1 MPMDGVTFG
10 MIAKELNQLLA
21 GGRVDKVTQPERDEV
36 ILLIRNGGENHSLL
50 LSASPACARAHLTR
64 VKKANPLEPPNLCML
79 LRKHLLGGR
88 LLSVRQAESDRILEF
103 TFEHIDELGDHARKT
118 LIGEFM
124 GKHSNLIFVSADG
137 RIIESAR
144 RITENISSFRE
155 VVPGVDYCRPP
166 AHGKLPF
173 DQLTPEAVASALDGR
188 GGSLAK
194 ALMGAVSGLSTPLA
208 RELAYRLTGD
218 EDASMDGREV
228 LPLAQR
234 LCAEMDAI
242 LAHPEPRVLLNENGE
257 TAEFTAFAYRSRE
270 GQRYRAY
277 VTLSEAIDDFYFSRD
292 REERIKQKSAAIH
305 RVLKNNIERVE
316 KKLLIKQEALA
327 EGARSEEYRVKG
339 EMLTASPHLVKKGM
353 KRVLLPNYYDEN
365 CAMLEVELD
374 EKLNAAANAQ
384 RYFKLY
390 RKAQVARKLAEEQIA
405 EATEELAY
413 LENQLENLELCEGEA
428 ELAEIREE
436 LVRLGYIR
444 STQSRRQ
451 MKALPPSTPLRFAAP
466 DGTEVFVGRNNVQN
480 ERLTFSAQPDEWWLH
495 AKDMPGSH
503 VIVKSTRPSDET
515 LLFAAR
521 LAARYSKG
529 SASSSVPVD
538 YTQRR
543 QVKKPGGAK
552 PGFVIYTH
560 QKTLLVKPQE

>member
-1 MPMDGVTFG
+1 M
-10 MIAKELNQLLA
+10 
-21 GGRVDKVTQPERDEV
+21 
-36 ILLIRNGGENHSLL
+36 
-50 LSASPACARAHLTR
+50 
-64 VKKANPLEPPNLCML
+64 
-79 LRKHLLGGR
+79 
-88 LLSVRQAESDRILEF
+88 
-103 TFEHIDELGDHARKT
+103 
-118 LIGEFM
+118 
-124 GKHSNLIFVSADG
+124 SADG

-173 DQLTPEAVASALDGR
+173 DQLTPEAVAAALDGR

-277 VTLSEAIDDFYFSRD
+277 ATLSEAIDDFYFSRD

-543 QVKKPGGAK
+543 HVKKPGGAK
-552 PGFVIYTH
+552 PGFVLYTH

>member
-1 MPMDGVTFG
+1 
-10 MIAKELNQLLA
+10 
-21 GGRVDKVTQPERDEV
+21 
-36 ILLIRNGGENHSLL
+36 
-50 LSASPACARAHLTR
+50 
-64 VKKANPLEPPNLCML
+64 
-79 LRKHLLGGR
+79 
-88 LLSVRQAESDRILEF
+88 
-103 TFEHIDELGDHARKT
+103 
-118 LIGEFM
+118 
-124 GKHSNLIFVSADG
+124 
-137 RIIESAR
+137 
-144 RITENISSFRE
+144 
-155 VVPGVDYCRPP
+155 
-166 AHGKLPF
+166 
-173 DQLTPEAVASALDGR
+173 
-188 GGSLAK
+188 
-194 ALMGAVSGLSTPLA
+194 
-208 RELAYRLTGD
+208 
-218 EDASMDGREV
+218 MDGREV

-390 RKAQVARKLAEEQIA
+390 RKAQVARKLAEEQIG

-521 LAARYSKG
+521 LAAKYSKG

-538 YTQRR
+538 YAQRR
-543 QVKKPGGAK
+543 YVKKPGGAK
-552 PGFVIYTH
+552 PGFMIYTH

>member
-1 MPMDGVTFG
+1 M
-10 MIAKELNQLLA
+10 
-21 GGRVDKVTQPERDEV
+21 
-36 ILLIRNGGENHSLL
+36 
-50 LSASPACARAHLTR
+50 
-64 VKKANPLEPPNLCML
+64 
-79 LRKHLLGGR
+79 
-88 LLSVRQAESDRILEF
+88 
-103 TFEHIDELGDHARKT
+103 
-118 LIGEFM
+118 
-124 GKHSNLIFVSADG
+124 
-137 RIIESAR
+137 
-144 RITENISSFRE
+144 
-155 VVPGVDYCRPP
+155 
-166 AHGKLPF
+166 
-173 DQLTPEAVASALDGR
+173 
-188 GGSLAK
+188 
-194 ALMGAVSGLSTPLA
+194 
-208 RELAYRLTGD
+208 
-218 EDASMDGREV
+218 
-228 LPLAQR
+228 
-234 LCAEMDAI
+234 
-242 LAHPEPRVLLNENGE
+242 
-257 TAEFTAFAYRSRE
+257 
-270 GQRYRAY
+270 
-277 VTLSEAIDDFYFSRD
+277 
-292 REERIKQKSAAIH
+292 
-305 RVLKNNIERVE
+305 E

-405 EATEELAY
+405 EATEELGY
-413 LENQLENLELCEGEA
+413 LENQMENLELCEGEA

-451 MKALPPSTPLRFAAP
+451 MKALPPSTPLHFVAP

-503 VIVKSTRPSDET
+503 VIVKSAHPS
-515 LLFAAR
+515 R
-521 LAARYSKG
+521 LAAKYSKG

-538 YTQRR
+538 YAQRR
-543 QVKKPGGAK
+543 YVKKPGGAK